1 MDSNVVYVPYVDA
14 PRDDASWPEPMPLV
28 RHLGEPAPFPV
39 NVLGPVLENAALGI
53 NDIVQCPLGLAGNSV
68 LAAASLAAQ
77 AHVNVVF
84 PATGRPIP
92 TSLFLLTVGESG
104 ERKSAA
110 DAEALAAVRA
120 CEKVLSEEYREA
132 AYKHRNAVEARD
144 AARASIK
151 KKANGADWLALQEKL
166 SALGDDPIP
175 PRKPHLIVSE
185 PTTEGLTK
193 LYAEGQPSLGLFSAE
208 GGSFIGGHAMKDES
222 RLRALTGLSELWDGS
237 PVRRTRAG
245 DGSMLLEGRR
255 LALHLLVQPN
265 VAPML
270 LADEMAGGQGFLSRL
285 LVSAPAS
292 TQGTRFQRTPQ
303 PWARPAIAEYND
315 RIEGLLSKR
324 PRLLSDGGVD
334 PEAMSLTGTAT
345 AQWCAFADD
354 MERELLADGLSSSIR
369 GLRNKSPEMA
379 LRLAGVLAVLDGE
392 GQITPALLDR
402 GIALARYFLS
412 EAGRLYAATATKPE
426 IQRAMKLLHWL
437 MGRNEASTPI
447 RHILQSGPNQLRDLH
462 TLKEALGVLS
472 EHHLVQLESSGQRRI
487 TLSPKARAAL

>member
-1 MDSNVVYVPYVDA
+1 M
-14 PRDDASWPEPMPLV
+14 
-28 RHLGEPAPFPV
+28 
-39 NVLGPVLENAALGI
+39 
-53 NDIVQCPLGLAGNSV
+53 
-68 LAAASLAAQ
+68 
-77 AHVNVVF
+77 
-84 PATGRPIP
+84 
-92 TSLFLLTVGESG
+92 
-104 ERKSAA
+104 
-110 DAEALAAVRA
+110 
-120 CEKVLSEEYREA
+120 SEEYREA
-132 AYKHRNAVEARD
+132 AYKHRNAVDARD

-166 SALGDDPIP
+166 SALGDDPTP
-175 PRKPHLIVSE
+175 PRKPFLIVPE
-185 PTTEGLTK
+185 PTVEGLVK

-255 LALHLLVQPN
+255 LALHLMVQPN

-285 LVSAPAS
+285 LVSAPVS

-315 RIEGLLSKR
+315 RIGGLLSKR
-324 PRLLSDGGVD
+324 PRFIADGGVD
-334 PEAMSLTGTAT
+334 PEALSLTDTAT
-345 AQWCAFADD
+345 TQWCAFADD

-379 LRLAGVLAVLDGE
+379 LRLAGVLAAVDGE
-392 GQITPALLDR
+392 GQITPTLLDR

-412 EAGRLYAATATKPE
+412 EAGRLYAATAVKPQ
-426 IQRAMKLLHWL
+426 IQKAMKLLYWL
-437 MGRNEASTPI
+437 MDRNEASTPI
-447 RHILQSGPNQLRDLH
+447 RHILQSGPNPLRDLKS
-462 TLKEALGVLS
+462 LNEAIGILI
-472 EHHLVQLESSGQRRI
+472 EHHLVRVESSGQRRV
-487 TLSPKARAAL
+487 TLSPRAKAAL